1 MSARRT
7 NQPLKDLKMWNDLM
21 IDLETMGTSPT
32 AAVLS
37 IGACFF
43 DTEKCQIGPTFLR
56 TVNLATAVRDGG
68 VIEPATVI
76 WWLGQSQ
83 EARDGVR
90 FSGIDI
96 RTALQEFSD
105 YVAENCRTQDVRP
118 WGNSNS
124 FDLTILRGAF
134 ERAGMKAPWYW
145 SNERDFRT
153 VRNMYP
159 QIEYN
164 PDDKGSGAHNA
175 LADSIFQAKH
185 LFKIKNRNRK

>member
-1 MSARRT
+1 
-7 NQPLKDLKMWNDLM
+7 MWTDLM
-21 IDLETMGTSPT
+21 IDLETMGLPPT
-32 AAVLS
+32 GAVIS

-43 DTEKCQIGPTFLR
+43 DLDKCEIGPTFLR

-68 VIEPATVI
+68 TIDASTVI

-96 RTALQEFSD
+96 RTVLQEFSEFID
-105 YVAENCRTQDVRP
+105 EHSRVQDVRP
-118 WGNSNS
+118 WGNSNT
-124 FDLTILRGAF
+124 FDLTILQGAF
-134 ERAGMKAPWYW
+134 HRAGMKAPWYFT
-145 SNERDFRT
+145 NDRDFRT
-153 VRNMYP
+153 VRNMYH
-159 QIEYN
+159 QVEYN

-175 LADSIFQAKH
+175 LEDAKFQARH